1 MGVFRGVQPSLK
13 EIQGIFLRKS
23 WVRLEACGKDHGV

>member
-13 EIQGIFLRKS
+13 VIQGIFLRKS
-23 WVRLEACGKDHGV
+23 WVRLEACGKDRGV